1 MTNDRQIRQQIAK
14 ALDWGEAH
22 ADFLAVVDDFP
33 EDLRGDVPPGFPH
46 SAWELLEHMR
56 IALWDIVEFTK
67 DARHK
72 SPPWPDGYWPPFR
85 TPPQEEAWQQSVRSF
100 VDLVEEMRGLILDRH
115 RPLLEPLPR
124 GQGQTLMREAL
135 LVADHN
141 SYHLGQLVQ
150 LRKALKAW
158 KK

>member
-1 MTNDRQIRQQIAK
+1 MTNEQQIRQQIAK
-14 ALDWGEAH
+14 LLDWGDAH
-22 ADFLAVVDDFP
+22 ADFRTAVEDFP
-33 EDLRGDVPPGFPH
+33 DDLRGEVPSGFSR

-72 SPPWPDGYWPPFR
+72 SPPWPDGYWPPLR
-85 TPPQEEAWQQSVRSF
+85 TPPQEEAWQQSVQSF